1 MEENRECKHF
11 IKSNRKC
18 SIDLSFCSK
27 KRKLCEV
34 RKLGIIYEICLQCL
48 DDDFIRP
55 IMERIIDI
63 IEE

>member
-18 SIDLSFCSK
+18 DIDLCFCSK

-34 RKLGIIYEICLQCL
+34 RKLDIIYEICQQCL

-55 IMERIIDI
+55 IMEKIIDVI
-63 IEE
+63 RK